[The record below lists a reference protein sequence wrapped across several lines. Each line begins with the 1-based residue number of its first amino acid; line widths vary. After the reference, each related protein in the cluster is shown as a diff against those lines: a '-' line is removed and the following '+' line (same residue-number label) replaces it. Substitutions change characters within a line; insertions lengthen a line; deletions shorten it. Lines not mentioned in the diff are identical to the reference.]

1 MHIPSCI
8 GKIIISFWIKNSYS
22 WILWL
27 ILGIYGPSESIQTN
41 RIVYKIRLDYKQI
54 LTEIQIQNATP
65 IYTIIV
71 KETTVKYSEIGIN

>member
-8 GKIIISFWIKNSYS
+8 GKITISFWIKNSNS